1 LNYLL
6 VLCAAL
12 LMACSTQLKRDES
25 KYGASVGIVNHT
37 EKYIDSA
44 SVNGAGGANMGA
56 WGAGIGNVC
65 CASVPRKW
73 YPGMNVL
80 VRWDM
85 PEGSKHYYKE
95 KMVEV
100 EKYDE
105 PGTIY
110 LHFFPNECKGLTPS
124 HMRSLELAA
133 STYGLKMWKSS
144 SSLAHKGGKS

>member
-12 LMACSTQLKRDES
+12 LIACSTQPKRDDS

-56 WGAGIGNVC
+56 WEAGIGNVC

-85 PEGSKHYYKE
+85 PEGSKHFYKE

-100 EKYDE
+100 EKYEE

-110 LHFFPNECKGLTPS
+110 LHFFPNDQVRVVVSQYAGWSPMHPIKAPEEPVTHPVQS
-124 HMRSLELAA
+124 R
-133 STYGLKMWKSS
+133 
-144 SSLAHKGGKS
+144 